1 MTMAPVTKLAALRE
15 SSVIFAALL
24 GHFLLREPF
33 DRRRL
38 IATALVLV
46 GIVTLQMAR

>member
-1 MTMAPVTKLAALRE
+1 MQRV
-15 SSVIFAALL
+15 AALL

-38 IATALVLV
+38 IATGLVLA
-46 GIVTLQMAR
+46 GILTLQLAR

>member
-1 MTMAPVTKLAALRE
+1 MWLLSRRRRPRSLG
-15 SSVIFAALL
+15 ALL

-38 IATALVLV
+38 AATALVLA
-46 GIVTLQMAR
+46 GILTLQLAR